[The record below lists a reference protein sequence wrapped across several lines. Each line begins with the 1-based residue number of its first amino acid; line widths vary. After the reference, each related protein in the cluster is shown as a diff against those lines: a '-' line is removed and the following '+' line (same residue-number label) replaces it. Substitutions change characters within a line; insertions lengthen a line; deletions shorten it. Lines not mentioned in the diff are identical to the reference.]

1 MSTYRAKDLKFEDLW
16 PIVLDT
22 VRSVINMN
30 RYGHTDRATWQT
42 RFFDIYNLCTA
53 TPEPHTRRL
62 YDETKRFLEDHC
74 TSMNEE
80 INESKQNT
88 LSNYVKYWTEYKKG
102 AEHLNSLYQ
111 FLNNQLVKER
121 ATFDL
126 GSDTGFNPNLEH
138 NYEPIAEIGEMALD
152 CWIRII
158 IEPLKDRLIKLL
170 LEQIHLDR
178 IGECVNQ
185 TTIKDV
191 IMSFVDVC
199 QNRKISPLE
208 LYEKSFETPFLQAT
222 GKYYREEGDRC
233 LNKLDCI
240 QYMKKILL
248 LIDDEEFRSRK
259 FLNSTSYSK
268 VYHECLQ
275 RLVCDHYDTLKNQ
288 CTELIIREDL
298 DALRNMYKLLKPTHI
313 GITYMVEQLQEHM
326 SRTGHE
332 RIQSLTGDN
341 LSTTFVDTLLE
352 IHTKYTDIIRQTFA
366 NDSEFISA
374 LDKACAN
381 IINMKNEN
389 RLPSKAPELLAHYCD
404 SLLRKSSKTTSESE
418 LEEKLLKTIIIFNYL
433 DDKDYFQRFYQKML
447 ARRLINQQSSSM
459 DAEEF
464 MLTKLKEKCGYE
476 FTGKLTRMFQD
487 TKVSEDLNIKFLD
500 YLKLETKS
508 RVQNQTITV
517 LLGLD
522 FYIYVLQANSWPVS
536 QPAEK
541 TFLIPQLLE
550 RPMRM
555 FESFYNKQYNGRK
568 LCWMYN
574 LSNADIRMSHLD
586 RPYFVT
592 MNTYQMTIL
601 LMFNDH
607 QKLTVTELEEAT
619 KLNIKELEKHLSSL
633 IDNKILLSNTT
644 DLTLNSIISINYE
657 FKNKRTKFKISTV
670 TQKETTQDTEIS
682 QNAIDDDRK
691 FYLQAIIVRIMKSR
705 KTLRHNLLIDEVITQ
720 SKQRFTPSISLI
732 KKCIEI
738 LIDKQYL
745 ERHSTDEY
753 RYIT

>member
-1 MSTYRAKDLKFEDLW
+1 
-16 PIVLDT
+16 
-22 VRSVINMN
+22 
-30 RYGHTDRATWQT
+30 
-42 RFFDIYNLCTA
+42 
-53 TPEPHTRRL
+53 
-62 YDETKRFLEDHC
+62 
-74 TSMNEE
+74 
-80 INESKQNT
+80 
-88 LSNYVKYWTEYKKG
+88 
-102 AEHLNSLYQ
+102 
-111 FLNNQLVKER
+111 
-121 ATFDL
+121 
-126 GSDTGFNPNLEH
+126 
-138 NYEPIAEIGEMALD
+138 
-152 CWIRII
+152 
-158 IEPLKDRLIKLL
+158 
-170 LEQIHLDR
+170 
-178 IGECVNQ
+178 
-185 TTIKDV
+185 
-191 IMSFVDVC
+191 
-199 QNRKISPLE
+199 
-208 LYEKSFETPFLQAT
+208 
-222 GKYYREEGDRC
+222 
-233 LNKLDCI
+233 
-240 QYMKKILL
+240 
-248 LIDDEEFRSRK
+248 
-259 FLNSTSYSK
+259 
-268 VYHECLQ
+268 
-275 RLVCDHYDTLKNQ
+275 
-288 CTELIIREDL
+288 
-298 DALRNMYKLLKPTHI
+298 MYKLLKPTHI

-332 RIQSLTGDN
+332 RIQSLPGDN